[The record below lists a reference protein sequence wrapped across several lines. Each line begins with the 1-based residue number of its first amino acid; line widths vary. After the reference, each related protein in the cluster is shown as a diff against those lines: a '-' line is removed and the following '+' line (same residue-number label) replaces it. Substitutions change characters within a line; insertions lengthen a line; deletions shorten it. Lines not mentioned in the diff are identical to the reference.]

1 MLWHTRYSTTGKWYA
16 KMCFKF
22 FGNHINDGGICLV
35 KWDYYEC
42 KMAQSKWVIIS
53 YPNCIILCA
62 LEKEDSQCGKKDMQM
77 SNEFK

>member
-1 MLWHTRYSTTGKWYA
+1 MMVVFVLLSE
-16 KMCFKF
+16 
-22 FGNHINDGGICLV
+22 II
-35 KWDYYEC
+35 YEC